1 MLLNP
6 ANIAMSIIN
15 INNKHMKK
23 YLMALSAFTL
33 ITITSSAQIK
43 RNATDTLGKPSI
55 MGMHHYKRGNEMN
68 KPHSRHMMMNQLNLT
83 DAQKQQAKSI
93 NDDYRNQ
100 VKDLEKND
108 NITLKDYRS
117 KKASLE
123 QERKSKFE
131 ALLTTEQKT
140 KMAQAKKE
148 RSEKMK
154 MMSDKRM
161 GKMKTDLNLTDDQV
175 AKIKE
180 QQQSSMEQMKAIR
193 GNSSITEEQKKEQL
207 MDLHKNMRESMKN
220 ILTADQ
226 LKKREELRNNR
237 MKEWKNKKANKDS

>member
-1 MLLNP
+1 
-6 ANIAMSIIN
+6 
-15 INNKHMKK
+15 MKK
-23 YLMALSAFTL
+23 YLIALTAFTL
-33 ITITSSAQIK
+33 IAITSNAQIK
-43 RNATDTLGKPSI
+43 RNATDSLGKPSA
-55 MGMHHYKRGNEMN
+55 MGMHHFKRGNEMN
-68 KPHSRHMMMNQLNLT
+68 KPHNRYMMMNQLNLT

-100 VKDLEKND
+100 VKDLEKNS

-131 ALLTTEQKT
+131 ALLTTEQKN

-154 MMSDKRM
+154 MMAEKKM
-161 GKMKTDLNLTDDQV
+161 EKMKTDLGLTDDQV

-180 QQQSSMEQMKAIR
+180 QQQSSMEQMKAIKE
-193 GNSSITEEQKKEQL
+193 NSSLTEEQKKEQL

-226 LKKREELRNNR
+226 IKKRDELRNNR
-237 MKEWKNKKANKDS
+237 MNEWKNKRANKDS